1 MIKRKSTLKYYFSVE
16 GETEQ
21 WYLEWLQ
28 EQINNSSEARCK
40 VSFNKQIQKDPLKR
54 AKSLAITD
62 KVEIWHLSD
71 YESSDEVHV
80 KQFTETMNRM
90 AETKNL
96 KKQITYKFGYSNFT
110 FDLWIILHKMDCRGT
125 FSHRKQYITPI
136 NKAFGEKFENMD
148 EFKHEANFK
157 RCLKKLN
164 IGDVIKAVNRAK
176 AIMEINKQNGYVLH
190 KYKGYTYYKENPS
203 LMIWEVIEKILV
215 DCELMKS

>member
-1 MIKRKSTLKYYFSVE
+1 MNPRKITLKYYFSVE

-28 EQINNSSEARCK
+28 DQINNTPEAGKK

-71 YESSDEVHV
+71 YESSEEVHV
-80 KQFTETMNRM
+80 KQFIETMDRM
-90 AETKNL
+90 ADTKRL

-110 FDLWIILHKMDCRGT
+110 FDLWMILHKMDCYGS

-136 NKAFGEKFENMD
+136 NKAYEENFENMD
-148 EFKHEANFK
+148 EFKHEENFK
-157 RCLKKLN
+157 RCLKKITL
-164 IGDVIKAVNRAK
+164 GDVIEAIRRAK
-176 AIMEINKQNGYVLH
+176 TIMEINEQNGYTL
-190 KYKGYTYYKENPS
+190 YQYRGYTYYKDNPS
-203 LMIWEVIEKILV
+203 LNIWEIVQKILV
-215 DCELMKS
+215 DCELM

>member
-1 MIKRKSTLKYYFSVE
+1 MIKRKRTLKYYFSVE

-28 EQINNSSEARCK
+28 DQINNAPKAVNK

-80 KQFTETMNRM
+80 KQFRETMDRM
-90 AETKNL
+90 ADTKNL
-96 KKQITYKFGYSNFT
+96 RKQITYKFGYSNFT
-110 FDLWIILHKMDCRGT
+110 FDLWIILHKMDCRG
-125 FSHRKQYITPI
+125 SLQHRKQYITPI
-136 NKAFGEKFENMD
+136 NKAYNESFENMD

-157 RCLKKLN
+157 RCLKKLTL
-164 IGDVIKAVNRAK
+164 GDVIEAVKRAK
-176 AIMEINKQNGYVLH
+176 TIMDNNEKNGYTL
-190 KYKGYTYYKENPS
+190 YQYRGYSYYKENPS
-203 LMIWEVIEKILV
+203 LMIWEIVEKILV
-215 DCELMKS
+215 DCELM

>member
-1 MIKRKSTLKYYFSVE
+1 MIKRKSTMKYYFSVE

-28 EQINNSSEARCK
+28 NQINNAPEAGRK

-71 YESSDEVHV
+71 FESSEAVHV
-80 KQFTETMNRM
+80 KQFTEILDRM
-90 AETKNL
+90 AESKNL
-96 KKQITYKFGYSNFT
+96 RKQITYKFGYSNFT
-110 FDLWIILHKMDCRGT
+110 FDLWMILHKMDCRGA

-136 NKAFGEKFENMD
+136 NKAFDENFENMD

-157 RCLKKLN
+157 RCLNKLTLEN
-164 IGDVIKAVNRAK
+164 VIEAVNRAK
-176 AIMEINKQNGYVLH
+176 AIMEINEKNGYTLLQ
-190 KYKGYTYYKENPS
+190 YKGYSYYKENPS
-203 LMIWEVIEKILV
+203 LMVWEIIEKILIE
-215 DCELMKS
+215 CELI

>member
-28 EQINNSSEARCK
+28 DQINNAPEAVSK

-71 YESSDEVHV
+71 YESSEEVHA
-80 KQFTETMNRM
+80 KQFRETMDRM
-90 AETKNL
+90 ADTKSL

-110 FDLWIILHKMDCRGT
+110 FDLWMILHKMDCRGS

-136 NKAFGEKFENMD
+136 NKAYDESFENMD

-157 RCLKKLN
+157 RCLKKLTLR
-164 IGDVIKAVNRAK
+164 DVIEAVKRAK
-176 AIMEINKQNGYVLH
+176 AIMEINEQNGYKLH
-190 KYKGYTYYKENPS
+190 QYRGYSYYEENPS
-203 LMIWEVIEKILV
+203 LMIWEIIEKILE
-215 DCELMKS
+215 DCELM

>member
-28 EQINNSSEARCK
+28 DQINNSPETENK

-62 KVEIWHLSD
+62 KVEIWHISD
-71 YESSDEVHV
+71 YESSEDVHV
-80 KQFTETMNRM
+80 KQFTETIDRM
-90 AETKNL
+90 ADTKNL

-110 FDLWIILHKMDCRGT
+110 FDLWMILHKIDCRGS

-136 NKAFGEKFENMD
+136 NKAFDENFENMD

-157 RCLKKLN
+157 RCLKKLTLV
-164 IGDVIKAVNRAK
+164 DVINAVNRAK
-176 AIMEINKQNGYVLH
+176 AIMEINKRNGYTL
-190 KYKGYTYYKENPS
+190 YQYRGYSYYRENPS
-203 LMIWEVIEKILV
+203 LMIWEIIEKILV
-215 DCELMKS
+215 DCELM

>member
-28 EQINNSSEARCK
+28 DQINNAPEAVSK

-71 YESSDEVHV
+71 YESSEEVHV
-80 KQFTETMNRM
+80 KQFRETMDRM
-90 AETKNL
+90 ADTKSL

-110 FDLWIILHKMDCRGT
+110 FDLWMILHKMDCRGS

-136 NKAFGEKFENMD
+136 NKAY

-157 RCLKKLN
+157 KCLKKLTLK
-164 IGDVIKAVNRAK
+164 DVIEAVKRAK
-176 AIMEINKQNGYVLH
+176 AIMEINEQNGYTLH
-190 KYKGYTYYKENPS
+190 RYRGYSYYEENPS
-203 LMIWEVIEKILV
+203 LMVWEIIEKILE
-215 DCELMKS
+215 DCKLM

>member
-28 EQINNSSEARCK
+28 DQINNAPEAVSK

-54 AKSLAITD
+54 AKSLAITG

-71 YESSDEVHV
+71 YESSEEVHAE
-80 KQFTETMNRM
+80 QFRETMDRM
-90 AETKNL
+90 ADTKSL

-110 FDLWIILHKMDCRGT
+110 FDLWIILHKMDCRGS
-125 FSHRKQYITPI
+125 FSRRKQYITPI
-136 NKAFGEKFENMD
+136 NKAYGESFENMD

-157 RCLKKLN
+157 RCLKKLTLR
-164 IGDVIKAVNRAK
+164 DVIEAVKRAK
-176 AIMEINKQNGYVLH
+176 AIMEINEQNGYTLH
-190 KYKGYTYYKENPS
+190 QYRGYSYYEENPS
-203 LMIWEVIEKILV
+203 LMIWKIIEKILE
-215 DCELMKS
+215 DCELM

>member
-28 EQINNSSEARCK
+28 DQINNAAEAVSK

-54 AKSLAITD
+54 AKSLAITG

-71 YESSDEVHV
+71 YESSEEVHV
-80 KQFTETMNRM
+80 EQFRETMDRM
-90 AETKNL
+90 ADTKSL

-110 FDLWIILHKMDCRGT
+110 FDLWIILHKMDCRGS

-136 NKAFGEKFENMD
+136 NKAYDESFENMD

-157 RCLKKLN
+157 RCLKKLTLR
-164 IGDVIKAVNRAK
+164 DVIEAVKRAK
-176 AIMEINKQNGYVLH
+176 AIMEINEQNGYTLH
-190 KYKGYTYYKENPS
+190 QYRGYSYYEENPS
-203 LMIWEVIEKILV
+203 LMIWKIIEKILE
-215 DCELMKS
+215 DCELM

>member
-28 EQINNSSEARCK
+28 DQINNAPKAACK

-80 KQFTETMNRM
+80 KQFIETIDRM
-90 AETKNL
+90 AETKSL
-96 KKQITYKFGYSNFT
+96 KKQINYKFGYSNFT
-110 FDLWIILHKMDCRGT
+110 FDLWMILHKMDCRGS
-125 FSHRKQYITPI
+125 FSHRKQYIAPI
-136 NKAFGEKFENMD
+136 NKAYGENFEDMD

-157 RCLKKLN
+157 RCLKKLELQ
-164 IGDVIKAVNRAK
+164 DVIEAVKRAK
-176 AIMEINKQNGYVLH
+176 AIMEINKQNGFTLH
-190 KYKGYTYYKENPS
+190 QYRGYSYYKENPS
-203 LMIWEVIEKILV
+203 LMIWEIIEKILI
-215 DCELMKS
+215 DCELL